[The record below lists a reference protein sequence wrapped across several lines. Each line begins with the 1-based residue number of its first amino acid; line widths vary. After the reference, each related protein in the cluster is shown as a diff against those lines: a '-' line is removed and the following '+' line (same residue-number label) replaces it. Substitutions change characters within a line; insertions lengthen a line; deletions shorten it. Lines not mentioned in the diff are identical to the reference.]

1 MPGKYSLDYCSDSQ
15 CSLIVFTMCIRM
27 YADHKELWA
36 GIIKDLYDKVELFL
50 SKHNSEQFFQ
60 AYPEQRKKLISSRKS
75 VFEKNYLLEWRVQ
88 KAVKLLTEKYGG
100 KTWLRLFLLLL
111 VVLFL
116 IVIISTV
123 LLLAGKKAR
132 SSFVNIMSNVGV
144 IGTLLP
150 LLETLLKKQIGDTII
165 YISGVITASVS
176 VLTAIQLVY
185 LTVVNTGTSR
195 GDAILAEAVSIKDS
209 IGFLQRVGKI
219 IVDTT
224 L

>member
-1 MPGKYSLDYCSDSQ
+1 ML
-15 CSLIVFTMCIRM
+15 CIRM

-60 AYPEQRKKLISSRKS
+60 AYPERRKKLLFSRKS
-75 VFEKNYLLEWRVQ
+75 VLEKNYLLEWRVK

-111 VVLFL
+111 VVLSF
-116 IVIISTV
+116 IVIITIV
-123 LLLAGKKAR
+123 LLLVGKKAR
-132 SSFVNIMSNVGV
+132 RSFVNVMSKVGL

-150 LLETLLKKQIGDTII
+150 LIEMLLKKQIGDTIV
-165 YISGVITASVS
+165 YVSGIVAASVS

-195 GDAILAEAVSIKDS
+195 GDAILAEADSVKDS

-219 IVDTT
+219 IIDKI